1 MEGGD
6 ESVFCNMFCG
16 RILNQTSKQERSTQ
30 MNARRYFVVC
40 LAVGLVLT
48 FLIGQTAAAT
58 DTFDVTVHE
67 WGVYGGGTGYQ
78 YGQWFEY
85 PQDTDMSW
93 WNQWFY
99 DDPLVQPGGKRVHL
113 QFSYE
118 PLDPAFDGFLEVT
131 INWSTPEWSPNPD
144 APPLPEAPSNPE
156 DFIERLIDYAG
167 QYPMEPW
174 TFIGAGEF
182 DSGQFY
188 LPIDY
193 NPEWVS
199 IDVRGDNMLITR
211 GTLEHVCVPIP
222 TGVWLLGSGL
232 LGLVGIRRR
241 LREVRP

>member
-1 MEGGD
+1 
-6 ESVFCNMFCG
+6 
-16 RILNQTSKQERSTQ
+16 
-30 MNARRYFVVC
+30 MNAKKYYLVGFAVALLSCFFVSQ
-40 LAVGLVLT
+40 AV
-48 FLIGQTAAAT
+48 AAT

-67 WGVYGGGTGYQ
+67 WGVYGSGTGYQ
-78 YGQWFEY
+78 SGEWFEY
-85 PQDTDMSW
+85 PQDIDPSW

-99 DDPLVQPGGKRVHL
+99 DDPLVQPGGKWVRL

-118 PLDPAFDGFLEVT
+118 ILDPAFDGSVEVT

-144 APPLPEAPSNPE
+144 APPLPGVPANPE
-156 DFIERLIDYAG
+156 DFIERLTDYPG

-174 TFIGAGEF
+174 EFAGTGDF

-199 IDVRGDNMLITR
+199 IDVRGDNMLLTQ

-222 TGVWLLGSGL
+222 TGVWLLSSGL
-232 LGLVGIRRR
+232 VGLVGIRKRF
-241 LREVRP
+241 REVRP